1 MENNTSNV
9 VSDVSASEA
18 AASEQES
25 QPNSMEHNSSSDS
38 GNQISQP
45 VEKKLTKKLKLKI
58 DQQEFDEEL
67 PFEIDENDN
76 KQVEFLKRHLQMSKV
91 AAKRMNEAAITR
103 KQAEKFIEALQ
114 QDPMRVL
121 SNPKLMGEEK
131 FQKIAEEFLA
141 KKIQEQML
149 SPEERNHIEM
159 QEKLRRYEE
168 QEKQAK
174 EKEENDRIAK
184 LQEHYQEQYTK
195 TITQALESSQLP
207 KNAFTIK
214 RMAQLM
220 QQNINHG
227 LELEPQYIAQLVRED
242 YQKEIQSLIGNSN
255 PDQLISLFGEETIN
269 KVRKHDLEKL
279 KTKVN
284 PFGAK
289 SNKVESSNN
298 QNTEP
303 KNMTRDEWREYI
315 DKKARS

>member
-18 AASEQES
+18 ATSEQES
-25 QPNSMEHNSSSDS
+25 NSMEHNSSTDG

-45 VEKKLTKKLKLKI
+45 AEKKLTKKLKLKI